1 MEHKIRIAVA
11 EDMQV
16 LRNEICEQINA
27 VPEFELI
34 GAAADGSGLVEIV
47 KKREIDVVVT
57 DIEKDGYYDGIN
69 AAKEISEISPK
80 TAILFLTVHEDDE
93 MIYEAFSVSKKVDY
107 TIKDDNYPD
116 IMQRIKD
123 LYEGKINLNVRI
135 SAKLQEGFYKLK
147 RNEESLLF
155 IVNILG
161 DLTNAE
167 RHLIRMLLQGYKNA
181 DIAKERGVEVA
192 TVKSQITTL
201 LRKFNLSRTRQ
212 IVKLIKDLN
221 LEYLF

>member
-57 DIEKDGYYDGIN
+57 DIEMDGYYDGIN